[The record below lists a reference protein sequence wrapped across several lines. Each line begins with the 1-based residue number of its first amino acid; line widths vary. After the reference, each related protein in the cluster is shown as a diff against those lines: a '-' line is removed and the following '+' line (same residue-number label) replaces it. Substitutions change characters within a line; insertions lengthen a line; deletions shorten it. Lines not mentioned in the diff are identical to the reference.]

1 MTGLVPGHTRFFRH
15 PNGAGC
21 VAAKSPFLRSSK
33 VKTYIPKND
42 EQNWVVVD
50 AAGVPLGRLATLIAS
65 RIRGKHRPDFTP
77 NLIQG
82 DFVVVLNAAQVALTG
97 NKLDGKVY
105 TRYTGYQGG
114 LKTET
119 AREALKK
126 HPERVIEH
134 AVYGMLPKGRQGRAM
149 HSHLKVYAGE
159 THPHASQKP
168 QKLEVK

>member
-1 MTGLVPGHTRFFRH
+1 M
-15 PNGAGC
+15 
-21 VAAKSPFLRSSK
+21 
-33 VKTYIPKND
+33 KTYIPKND

-50 AAGVPLGRLATLIAS
+50 AKDVPLGRLATLIAS

-77 NLIQG
+77 NIIQG
-82 DFVVVLNAAQVALTG
+82 DFVVVVNAQQVALTG

-119 AREALKK
+119 ARQALAK

-134 AVYGMLPKGRQGRAM
+134 AVFGMLPKGRQGRAM
-149 HSHLKVYAGE
+149 HSRLKVYPGE
-159 THPHASQKP
+159 QHPHAAQKP
-168 QKLEVK
+168 QVISAKPAEVK

>member
-1 MTGLVPGHTRFFRH
+1 
-15 PNGAGC
+15 
-21 VAAKSPFLRSSK
+21 

-50 AAGVPLGRLATLIAS
+50 ASGVPLGRLATLIAS

-77 NLIQG
+77 NMIQG
-82 DFVVVLNAAQVALTG
+82 DFVVVINAQQVALTG
-97 NKLDGKVY
+97 KKLDDKVY

-119 AREALKK
+119 AREALAK

-134 AVYGMLPKGRQGRAM
+134 AVFGMLPKGRQGRAM
-149 HSHLKVYAGE
+149 HARLKVYAGE
-159 THPHASQKP
+159 AHPHSAQKP
-168 QKLEVK
+168 QVLKTQPLEVK